1 MQNGRGNERAFEICR
16 EYRESGL
23 SQKDFCERRG
33 VSRST
38 LSTWLKKERQ
48 QSEKQALVQVAPEAA
63 LRRAGCLRI
72 RINDGVVIELERPVD
87 SGELKQVLSAVSE
100 L

>member
-1 MQNGRGNERAFEICR
+1 MQNQRQNDRAFEICR

-23 SQKDFCERRG
+23 TQKDFCERRG

-48 QSEKQALVQVAPEAA
+48 QSETQALVQIAPQVAS
-63 LRRAGCLRI
+63 RKAGYLRI
-72 RINDGVVIELERPVD
+72 RISGRVVIELERPVD
-87 SGELKQVLSAVSE
+87 TGELKQVLLAVAE

>member
-1 MQNGRGNERAFEICR
+1 MQNNIRNERAFRVCR

-38 LSTWLKKERQ
+38 LSYWLKKERQ
-48 QSEKQALVQVAPEAA
+48 QSESQALVEIAPQAEGP
-63 LRRAGCLRI
+63 RTGCLRI
-72 RINDGVVIELERPVD
+72 KIGERVVIELDRPVD
-87 SGELKQVLSAVSE
+87 TDELEQVLAAVSE

>member
-1 MQNGRGNERAFEICR
+1 MQNNIRNERAFQVCR

-23 SQKDFCERRG
+23 SQKEFCERRG

-38 LSTWLKKERQ
+38 LSYWLKKERRK
-48 QSEKQALVQVAPEAA
+48 SESQALVQIAPQAESS
-63 LRRAGCLRI
+63 RTGCLRI
-72 RINDGVVIELERPVD
+72 KIGGRVVIELDRPVD
-87 SGELKQVLSAVSE
+87 TGELRQVLAAVSE

>member
-1 MQNGRGNERAFEICR
+1 MQNQTRNDRAFEICR

-23 SQKDFCERRG
+23 TQKDFCERRG

-38 LSTWLKKERQ
+38 LSYWLKKERQ
-48 QSEKQALVQVAPEAA
+48 QSESQALVQIAPQAEAPGT
-63 LRRAGCLRI
+63 GCLRI
-72 RINDGVVIELERPVD
+72 KIGERVVIELDRPVD
-87 SGELKQVLSAVSE
+87 TCELKQVLVAVAE